1 MGLKTHPVFL
11 EYAMK
16 NISRVIITD
25 DTGMKY
31 LFYSDNQ
38 GIEVKEEDGGD
49 TLVIRQ
55 RPLTVRGHPPSK
67 Q

>member
-1 MGLKTHPVFL
+1 
-11 EYAMK
+11 MK
-16 NISRVIITD
+16 KQVTRVIITD

-31 LFYSDNQ
+31 IFYSNNQ

-49 TLVIRQ
+49 TLVIQQ
-55 RPLTVRGHPPSK
+55 RPIRPAR